1 MLDKNSESHV
11 HVEAIEEPPPPGK
24 SIAFGLERM
33 GLIAVKAPILS
44 MIILAVLI
52 VAAIFGIYRIKIDD
66 SLSQLFR
73 SDSKDYKQY
82 EAVTKRFPA
91 TEFDVLV
98 VVEGKT
104 LLARENLEKIRDMV
118 TDLQLVEGVRGL
130 VSLFSARQAPE
141 PGKLPAAL
149 FPPELPQGA
158 AYDKFVETVKTNEII
173 RGKLLSEDG
182 TLALIVLSLEPSV
195 VSSNDLGKVVG
206 EMRKIMA
213 DDLSGSGLNAQ
224 LSGVPVMQLE
234 IRNAVKRDGLTYN
247 ILGILAGCI
256 IAIIFFRKI
265 SFMVV
270 AAFPPII
277 AILLALGGLGWAG
290 FNLNMFL
297 NVMTPLIM
305 VISFSDSMQLTFA
318 ARDRLIAG
326 QDKLTA
332 FTNAVLV
339 VGPACVLTHGTAGIS
354 FIALQFSDSEL
365 IRKFGEAGLAATIIA
380 LIAVLSLVPVFGVLF
395 VRNEKIFAV
404 KFQSADAGVQALRN
418 FCYWIAV
425 RMVGRPGLFSLLA
438 VLLVAGLGF
447 IYATLEP
454 RYRLA
459 DQVPDKRQAVAASSR
474 LDAKLTG
481 ANPIDVL
488 IEFPK
493 GASLYAPDTLKTI
506 AEVHAMVEKSAGV
519 GNVWSLETLRRWLAE
534 KAGSNDV
541 ATLKE
546 YVSVI
551 PEHLV
556 RRFISADQDAVVVSG
571 RVPDLDSSEILPVI
585 DKLDK
590 ALDKVRAEHPGF
602 EIAVTGLSAIAARNS
617 ANMISKLNHGLT
629 IEFLLVAIFIGLA
642 FRSVVVMFSC
652 ILPGIFPV
660 VASGTVL
667 WILGE
672 GLQFASVVALT
683 VSFGLG
689 LSATIHFLN
698 RLRLESKPGITSGTG
713 GRARHRAGRSGADPD
728 HGGAGL
734 RPRRHRVLRP
744 AVAAAV
750 RLAQRVLDDRSPGRG
765 SLHPAADLDVPDQP
779 VGKDSRRQSRQAC
792 GMTSLLNN
800 SGCQTTRGCRPT
812 AAEEGLRN
820 DVCRISCSP
829 CGRCRRLP
837 RRRAHLS
844 FLSHRADP
852 DAGLAGRRAARGRG
866 GVPNLPAAATGA
878 LPSRIEEA
886 RPRPAS
892 ACGGVRPISLS
903 VEPGRRREGRVCL
916 RERHQGLGA
925 LSAAALDLVR
935 HRDLRH
941 PVGSIAGD
949 AARMARQ

>member
-1 MLDKNSESHV
+1 MLERNAA
-11 HVEAIEEPPPPGK
+11 EADAKMLEKPPV
-24 SIAFGLERM
+24 SIAFGLERI
-33 GLIAVKAPILS
+33 GLIAMRTPVLS
-44 MIILAVLI
+44 CIILLAMVVGAV
-52 VAAIFGIYRIKIDD
+52 FGIERIKIDD

-73 SDSKDYKQY
+73 SESKEYRQY
-82 EAVTKRFPA
+82 EEVTKRFPS

-104 LLARENLEKIRDMV
+104 LLKRENLEKIRDLV
-118 TDLQLVEGVRGL
+118 TDLQLVEGTRGL
-130 VSLFSARQAPE
+130 ISLFSARQAPE

-149 FPPELPQGA
+149 FPSELPQGA
-158 AYDKFVETVKTNEII
+158 AYDKFVETVKSNEII

-182 TLALIVLSLEPSV
+182 TLALVVLSLEPGV

-234 IRNAVKRDGLTYN
+234 LRNAVKRDGLTYN

-326 QDKLTA
+326 QDKFTA
-332 FTNAVLV
+332 FKNAVLV

-380 LIAVLSLVPVFGVLF
+380 LIAVLSLVPAFGVLL
-395 VRNEKIFAV
+395 VRNEKIMAV
-404 KFQSADAGVQALRN
+404 KFQGADAGVNALRA

-425 RMVGRPGLFSLLA
+425 RMVGRPGLFSLIA
-438 VLLVAGLGF
+438 VVFVGGLGV
-447 IYATLEP
+447 IYANLEP

-459 DQVPDKRQAVAASSR
+459 DQVPDKQQAVAASGR

-481 ANPIDVL
+481 ANPIDIL

-493 GASLYAPDTLKTI
+493 GASLYAPETLQTI
-506 AEVHAMVEKSAGV
+506 ADVHAMIETQAGV

-534 KAGSNDV
+534 KAGSSDV

-571 RVPDLDSSEILPVI
+571 RVPDLDSSAILPVVE
-585 DKLDK
+585 KLDG
-590 ALDKVRAEHPGF
+590 ALDTVRKKHPAF

-617 ANMISKLNHGLT
+617 ASMIQKLNAGLT
-629 IEFLLVAIFIGLA
+629 IEFVLVAVFIGLA
-642 FRSVVVMFSC
+642 FRSVVVMLSC

-667 WILGE
+667 WIMGE

-698 RLRLESKPGITSGTG
+698 RLRLESKPGIGSALAVE
-713 GRARHRAGRSGADPD
+713 RATVLVGPALILTTVVLACGLVVTVFSDLPSLRLFGWLSAFSMVMALVADLFI
-728 HGGAGL
+728 L
-734 RPRRHRVLRP
+734 RPTSMFLINLSEKIRGVSHAKP
-744 AVAAAV
+744 A
-750 RLAQRVLDDRSPGRG
+750 
-765 SLHPAADLDVPDQP
+765 
-779 VGKDSRRQSRQAC
+779 
-792 GMTSLLNN
+792 
-800 SGCQTTRGCRPT
+800 
-812 AAEEGLRN
+812 E
-820 DVCRISCSP
+820 
-829 CGRCRRLP
+829 
-837 RRRAHLS
+837 
-844 FLSHRADP
+844 
-852 DAGLAGRRAARGRG
+852 
-866 GVPNLPAAATGA
+866 
-878 LPSRIEEA
+878 
-886 RPRPAS
+886 
-892 ACGGVRPISLS
+892 
-903 VEPGRRREGRVCL
+903 
-916 RERHQGLGA
+916 
-925 LSAAALDLVR
+925 
-935 HRDLRH
+935 
-941 PVGSIAGD
+941 
-949 AARMARQ
+949 

>member
-1 MLDKNSESHV
+1 MLEKNSDSKV
-11 HVEAIEEPPPPGK
+11 HVDKVEQRPSGP
-24 SIAFGLERM
+24 SIAFGLERI
-33 GLIAVKAPILS
+33 GLFAVRAPVLS
-44 MIILAVLI
+44 CIILVVLI
-52 VAAIFGIYRIKIDD
+52 IGAIFGIQRIKIDD

-73 SDSKDYKQY
+73 SNSKDYRQY
-82 EAVTKRFPA
+82 EAETRRFPA

-104 LLARENLEKIRDMV
+104 LLERSNLEKLRDLV
-118 TDLQLVEGVRGL
+118 TDLQLVDGTRGL
-130 VSLFSARQAPE
+130 ISLFSARQAPA

-158 AYDKFVETVKTNEII
+158 EYDKFIDTVKSNEII

-182 TLALIVLSLEPSV
+182 TLALIVLSLEPDV
-195 VSSNDLGKVVG
+195 VASNKLGKTVG
-206 EMRKIMA
+206 DIRKLMA
-213 DDLSGSGLNAQ
+213 QDLAGSGLTAE

-234 IRNAVKRDGLTYN
+234 IRNAVERDGLTYN
-247 ILGILAGCI
+247 ILGILAGCV

-270 AAFPPII
+270 AAFPPMI

-326 QDKLTA
+326 QDKYAA
-332 FTNAVLV
+332 FRNAVYV

-354 FIALQFSDSEL
+354 FIALQFSDSDL

-395 VRNEKIFAV
+395 VRNERILAV

-425 RMVGRPGLFSLLA
+425 RMVGRPALFSLIA
-438 VLLVAGLGF
+438 VLVVAGLAGV
-447 IYATLEP
+447 YGNLQP

-459 DQVPDKRQAVAASSR
+459 DQVPNKQQAVAASGR

-488 IEFPK
+488 VEFPK
-493 GASLYAPDTLKTI
+493 GETLYSAETLQTI
-506 AEVHAMVEKSAGV
+506 ADVHTMVETQAGV

-534 KAGSNDV
+534 KVGTTDV

-546 YVSVI
+546 YVDLL
-551 PEHLV
+551 PKHLV

-571 RVPDLDSSEILPVI
+571 RVPDLDSSRILPVVE
-585 DKLDK
+585 KLDT
-590 ALDKVRAEHPGF
+590 ALDAVRKKHPGY

-617 ANMISKLNHGLT
+617 ANMIEKLNRGLT
-629 IEFLLVAIFIGLA
+629 IEFAFVALFIGLA
-642 FRSVVVMFSC
+642 FRSWVVGLAC

-660 VASGTVL
+660 VLSGTVL
-667 WILGE
+667 WLLGE

-698 RLRLESKPGITSGTG
+698 RLRLETTPGVSPALAVE
-713 GRARHRAGRSGADPD
+713 RATVLVGPALILTTVVLAC
-728 HGGAGL
+728 GL
-734 RPRRHRVLRP
+734 VVTVFSDLPSLRLFGWLS
-744 AVAAAV
+744 AFAMVAALV
-750 RLAQRVLDDRSPGRG
+750 
-765 SLHPAADLDVPDQP
+765 ADLFI
-779 VGKDSRRQSRQAC
+779 
-792 GMTSLLNN
+792 L
-800 SGCQTTRGCRPT
+800 RPT
-812 AAEEGLRN
+812 AMFLINLSQRLHGTTGRAKPAE
-820 DVCRISCSP
+820 
-829 CGRCRRLP
+829 
-837 RRRAHLS
+837 
-844 FLSHRADP
+844 
-852 DAGLAGRRAARGRG
+852 
-866 GVPNLPAAATGA
+866 
-878 LPSRIEEA
+878 
-886 RPRPAS
+886 
-892 ACGGVRPISLS
+892 
-903 VEPGRRREGRVCL
+903 
-916 RERHQGLGA
+916 
-925 LSAAALDLVR
+925 
-935 HRDLRH
+935 
-941 PVGSIAGD
+941 
-949 AARMARQ
+949 